1 MADTSRAQ
9 KAHTRAAQ
17 AADVSGDEDLLSV
30 RYGRTAARGRRT
42 RLLAIV
48 AAAAIAAVF
57 ALWVVWAGL
66 DNGQGSIDVQD
77 IGHTVVD
84 DANVKVTW
92 SISVPTST
100 PVSCAIQAQ
109 NEAHGIV
116 GWKIVQLPA
125 SDRFTRQFTE
135 VVRTSQQ
142 AVTGLIYRC
151 WLT

>member
-1 MADTSRAQ
+1 MADTARAN
-9 KAHTRAAQ
+9 AANSAQ
-17 AADVSGDEDLLSV
+17 NSGAGSNLNE
-30 RYGRTAARGRRT
+30 RYGRTPARIRRT
-42 RLLAIV
+42 RLLAII
-48 AAAAIAAVF
+48 AAAGIAVVF
-57 ALWVVWAGL
+57 VLWVIWTGL

-77 IGHTVVD
+77 IGHTIVD
-84 DANVKVTW
+84 DANVSVTW
-92 SISVPTST
+92 ALSVPAGTA
-100 PVSCAIQAQ
+100 VSCAIQAQ

-135 VVRTSQQ
+135 NVRTTQQ